1 MLFTFGC
8 TEVTRAGTGPADL
21 GRELR
26 ATAQIAWADPAEFR
40 AVAARPNAI
49 CHLGH
54 ADTGIPAVLAL
65 LRTDET
71 GSDAILIDLVCHLAA
86 SRKSAASLFRYG
98 VASAQA
104 AKRRDPSTGSR
115 AFRPASWPIAID
127 ACVHF

>member
-1 MLFTFGC
+1 MLFTFGS

-54 ADTGIPAVLAL
+54 ADTGVPAVLAL

-71 GSDAILIDLVCHLAA
+71 GSDAILIDLVCHLAPA
-86 SRKSAASLFRYG
+86 RKNAASPFQVWSRIRPG
-98 VASAQA
+98 SQA
-104 AKRRDPSTGSR
+104 
-115 AFRPASWPIAID
+115 
-127 ACVHF
+127 

>member
-1 MLFTFGC
+1 MLFTFGS

-26 ATAQIAWADPAEFR
+26 ATAQIAWADPA
-40 AVAARPNAI
+40 VAARPNAI

-54 ADTGIPAVLAL
+54 AYTGVPAVLAL

-71 GSDAILIDLVCHLAA
+71 GSDAILIDLVCHFAS
-86 SRKSAASLFRYG
+86 SRKSAASPFRFG

-104 AKRRDPSTGSR
+104 AKRRDPATGSGVPGGELAHGHPR
-115 AFRPASWPIAID
+115 MREL
-127 ACVHF
+127 

>member
-1 MLFTFGC
+1 MLFTFGS

-54 ADTGIPAVLAL
+54 ADTGVPAVLAL

-71 GSDAILIDLVCHLAA
+71 GSDAILIDLVCHLAS
-86 SRKSAASLFRYG
+86 SRKSAAPRSGLVSRPP
-98 VASAQA
+98 
-104 AKRRDPSTGSR
+104 RRPSVGI
-115 AFRPASWPIAID
+115 RPPGRGRSGR
-127 ACVHF
+127 

>member
-1 MLFTFGC
+1 MLLTFGC

-54 ADTGIPAVLAL
+54 ADTGVPTVLAL

-71 GSDAILIDLVCHLAA
+71 GSDAILIDFVCHLAP
-86 SRKSAASLFRYG
+86 SRRSPPPRSGLVTHPPRQPNVG
-98 VASAQA
+98 IWPPDRGRS
-104 AKRRDPSTGSR
+104 G
-115 AFRPASWPIAID
+115 RPAGP
-127 ACVHF
+127 

>member
-1 MLFTFGC
+1 MLFTFGS

-54 ADTGIPAVLAL
+54 ADTGVPAVLAL

-71 GSDAILIDLVCHLAA
+71 GSDAILIDLVCHFAF
-86 SRKSAASLFRYG
+86 SRKKRGLAVPVWCRVRPGS
-98 VASAQA
+98 QA
-104 AKRRDPSTGSR
+104 
-115 AFRPASWPIAID
+115 
-127 ACVHF
+127 